1 METKRKALGKG
12 LEQLFTNERI
22 DFDNFEKGLVEEAKP
37 NEIVEIKISEIRSNP
52 YQPRKIFDE
61 EALNELASSIKEH
74 GVVQPIIVKKSI
86 KGYELVAGERR
97 TKAAKIAGL
106 ETVPAIVKD
115 FDDEQM
121 MEIAL
126 IENIQRENLNP
137 IEEAMAYDSILRSS
151 NITQDELAKK
161 FGKSRSYITNSLG
174 LLRLPDDTKKYVE
187 DNKLSMS
194 HARALSKLE
203 DNDQINRLA
212 NKIVNENLNVRA
224 IENITRDIHDQEIK
238 KEKAEN
244 TLFEFKQ
251 HDTLNTNHIY
261 EDAMREKFGIKVK
274 ITGKKIEIP
283 YSSQLE
289 LQRILELMDVK
300 IEG

>member
-1 METKRKALGKG
+1 MVTKRKALGKG

-74 GVVQPIIVKKSI
+74 GIVQPIIVKKSI

-137 IEEAMAYDSILRSS
+137 IEEAMAYDSILKSS

-194 HARALSKLE
+194 HARALSKLDDTE
-203 DNDQINRLA
+203 QINRLA

-224 IENITRDIHDQEIK
+224 IENITRDIHEQEIK
-238 KEKAEN
+238 KETDEN

-251 HDTLNTNHIY
+251 YDTLNTNHIY

>member
-74 GVVQPIIVKKSI
+74 GIVQPIIVKKSI

-224 IENITRDIHDQEIK
+224 IENITRDIHEQEIK
-238 KEKAEN
+238 KEQDEN

-251 HDTLNTNHIY
+251 YDTLNTNHIY

>member
-37 NEIVEIKISEIRSNP
+37 NEIVQIKITDIRSNP

-74 GVVQPIIVKKSI
+74 GIVQPIIVKKSI

-115 FDDEQM
+115 FDDEEM

-151 NITQDELAKK
+151 NITQEELAKK

-203 DNDQINRLA
+203 DNNQINRLA
-212 NKIVNENLNVRA
+212 NKIVTEGLNVRA
-224 IENITRDIHDQEIK
+224 IENITRDIHEQE
-238 KEKAEN
+238 EKQN
-244 TLFEFKQ
+244 LQNDYNFFKQ
-251 HDTLNTNHIY
+251 YDTINPNHIY
-261 EDAMREKFGIKVK
+261 EDAMREKLGTKVK
-274 ITGKKIEIP
+274 ITNKKIEIP
-283 YSSQLE
+283 FSSQLE
-289 LQRILELMDVK
+289 LQRILELLDIR

>member
-37 NEIVEIKISEIRSNP
+37 NEIVQIKITDIRSNP

-74 GVVQPIIVKKSI
+74 GIVQPIIVKKSI

-115 FDDEQM
+115 FDDEEM

-151 NITQDELAKK
+151 NITQEELAKK

-203 DNDQINRLA
+203 DNNQINRLA
-212 NKIVNENLNVRA
+212 NKIVTEGLNVRA
-224 IENITRDIHDQEIK
+224 IENITRDIHEQE
-238 KEKAEN
+238 EKQTSQN
-244 TLFEFKQ
+244 DDNFFKQ
-251 HDTLNTNHIY
+251 YDTINPNHIY
-261 EDAMREKFGIKVK
+261 EDAMREKLGTKVK
-274 ITGKKIEIP
+274 ITNKKIEIP
-283 YSSQLE
+283 FSSQLE
-289 LQRILELMDVK
+289 LQRILELLDIK